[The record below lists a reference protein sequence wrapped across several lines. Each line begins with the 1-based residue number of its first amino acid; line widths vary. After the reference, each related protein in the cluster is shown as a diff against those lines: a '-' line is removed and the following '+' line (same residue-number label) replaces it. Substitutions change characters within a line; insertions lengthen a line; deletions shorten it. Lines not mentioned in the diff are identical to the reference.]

1 MSLARPWT
9 EEELRDKAAAAEVA
23 VCGLG
28 GLGSHVALA
37 LARSGVG
44 RLILMDFDRVEAS
57 NLGRQHYK
65 PGQLGRYKTEAL
77 AENLLEIAPELK
89 ITSLTRRLTEE
100 NLAELLPSAH
110 IICEAFDQPE
120 AKALLVNGVL
130 ELRPQSYLIAASG
143 LAGLGPANMIQSR
156 QIGRRFYLCGD
167 GVSEAAA
174 SMPLSAP
181 RVMLCAAHQA
191 LAALR
196 IIAGEYDV

>member
-1 MSLARPWT
+1 MSLSRLRGD
-9 EEELRDKAAAAEVA
+9 EELRRKAAAAEVA

-57 NLGRQHYK
+57 NLWRQHYK

-77 AENLLEIAPELK
+77 MENILEIAPDLK
-89 ITSLTRRLTEE
+89 ITTITQRLTEE
-100 NLAELLPSAH
+100 NLAELLPSAD

-120 AKALLVNGVL
+120 AKAMLVNGVL

-156 QIGRRFYLCGD
+156 KIGRRFYLCGD
-167 GVSEAAA
+167 GVSEAAG